1 MLFLDDG
8 NVIFSA
14 ALLLMLMLAVMEGA
28 LALIGLGISSAIDS
42 LLPDFDLDA
51 DAPTSSG
58 WSASGLL
65 GWLRFGQ
72 LPALIILI
80 VFLTCF
86 GLTGLLLQYLVH
98 HLVGTTLP
106 SWLAVIAVLMLSL
119 PQVRFLTGIL
129 SKIAIRD
136 ETESISREQF
146 IGRTARITLGIA
158 SPGQPAEAKFTDQ
171 FGTTHYV
178 MVEPES
184 DESFQQG
191 EDVLIYR
198 ENGSTFKVIKPED
211 LYSTT
216 F

>member
-1 MLFLDDG
+1 
-8 NVIFSA
+8 
-14 ALLLMLMLAVMEGA
+14 
-28 LALIGLGISSAIDS
+28 
-42 LLPDFDLDA
+42 
-51 DAPTSSG
+51 
-58 WSASGLL
+58 
-65 GWLRFGQ
+65 
-72 LPALIILI
+72 
-80 VFLTCF
+80 
-86 GLTGLLLQYLVH
+86 
-98 HLVGTTLP
+98 
-106 SWLAVIAVLMLSL
+106 MLSL

-191 EDVLIYR
+191 EAVLIYR